1 MYFLRMIILLFLF
14 STLLIKCKGN
24 TDNSGTDSLSD
35 TVGQVASMDTSIQ
48 GMTHPL
54 SGIEFDSVAIPRF
67 LAKFPEFK
75 EFTVDITAF
84 YRNRAYNYAWFD
96 KDGLGEPAQILL
108 DKLNQESIDGITI
121 NPPYK
126 DTLKNMFHV
135 GDFTER
141 PEHIKPEVN
150 GELMLTGQYLLL
162 AKKIWAGAY
171 SKNLVSIGW
180 NIPRKK
186 LSYQEL
192 LEKSVDVK
200 NLPQIESDILNPEYL
215 ALREALKKYRDL
227 EKISGDPVTFVKL
240 KKSLRPGDTSMMMA
254 QVRQRLNLFGYL
266 EKTEMNSTYDP
277 LLITAVNRYKKSLGL
292 KQDSIITNEMLNA
305 LSVPV
310 KKRIE
315 QIMVNLERFR
325 WMPNHEKSDEFIFV
339 NIPGYKL
346 RYFENG
352 KQVWDCNVVVGKTM
366 NKTVIFSGKM
376 QHIVLSPY
384 WYVPPS
390 IIQKEVVPGMRKNKN
405 YLASHNM
412 EWNGGNVRQTPGPH
426 NSLGRVKFIFPNENN
441 IYLHDTPSK
450 SLFEKDS
457 RAFSHGCVRVAKPR
471 DLALRILRN
480 DPNWPPEKIDQAM
493 AGTTEKTVVLK
504 KKIPVVIAYFTA
516 FVESNGDVNF
526 REDVYQRDAKLL
538 KLITE

>member
-1 MYFLRMIILLFLF
+1 MYFLRLASILFLF
-14 STLLIKCKGN
+14 SALLIKCNGN
-24 TDNSGTDSLSD
+24 PGESRSENKNDTTVISAVTDTLNH
-35 TVGQVASMDTSIQ
+35 
-48 GMTHPL
+48 GMPQPL
-54 SGIEFDSVAIPRF
+54 SGIVFDSASIPAF
-67 LAKFPEFK
+67 LSAYPKFNEFSK
-75 EFTVDITAF
+75 DIYAF
-84 YRNRAYNYAWFD
+84 YQNRFYNYAWYQ
-96 KDGLGEPAQILL
+96 KEGLTEPANVLL
-108 DKLNQESIDGITI
+108 DKLNQESLDGIAV
-121 NPPYK
+121 NAPYQEV
-126 DTLKNMFHV
+126 LEEMFHF

-141 PEHIKPEVN
+141 PDHLRPDVKS
-150 GELMLTGQYLLL
+150 ELMLTGQYLLL

-171 SKNLVSIGW
+171 SKNLQTIGW

-186 LSYQEL
+186 LSYKEL

-200 NLPQIESDILNPEYL
+200 NLPQIESEILNPEYL

-227 EKISGDPVTFVKL
+227 EKISGDPVFFVKL
-240 KKSLRPGDTSMMMA
+240 KKSLRPGDTAEMMA

-277 LLITAVNRYKKSLGL
+277 LLITAVNRYKKSVGL
-292 KQDSIITNEMLNA
+292 KQDSIITNEMLAA

-339 NIPGYKL
+339 NIPGYRL

-366 NKTVIFSGKM
+366 NKTVIFSGMM

-405 YLASHNM
+405 YLASHHM

-441 IYLHDTPSK
+441 IYLHDSPSK
-450 SLFEKDS
+450 NLFEKDS

-480 DPNWPPEKIDQAM
+480 ESNWPPEKIDQAM
-493 AGTTEKTVVLK
+493 AGTTEKTVLLK

-516 FVESNGDVNF
+516 FVESDGDVNF

>member
-1 MYFLRMIILLFLF
+1 MTTLLFLF
-14 STLLIKCKGN
+14 STLLIQCKGN
-24 TDNSGTDSLSD
+24 TDKKGTENLSD
-35 TVGQVASMDTSIQ
+35 TVGQVASTDTSIQ
-48 GMTHPL
+48 VITHQL
-54 SGIEFDSVAIPRF
+54 SGIVFDSVSIPGF
-67 LAKFPEFK
+67 LARYPEFK
-75 EFTVDITAF
+75 EFSSDITTF

-96 KDGLGEPAQILL
+96 KDGLGEPAHVLL
-108 DKLNQESIDGITI
+108 DKLRQEKIDGIAVNT
-121 NPPYK
+121 PYK
-126 DTLKNMFHV
+126 DTLQEIFHN

-141 PEHIKPEVN
+141 PEHLKPDVN

-171 SKNLVSIGW
+171 SKKLEAIGW

-186 LSYQEL
+186 ISYEEL
-192 LEKSVDVK
+192 LEKSLDAN
-200 NLPQIESDILNPEYL
+200 NLPKIEQEILNPEYL
-215 ALREALKKYRDL
+215 ALRAALKQYREL
-227 EKISGDPVTFVKL
+227 EKKSGGAVSIAKL
-240 KKSLRPGDTSMMMA
+240 KKSLKPGDTSSVLP

-266 EKTEMNSTYDP
+266 DKSDTSGKYDP
-277 LLITAVNRYKKSLGL
+277 FLAKAVNRYKKSVGL
-292 KQDSIITNEMLNA
+292 KQDSVITNEMIIALNI
-305 LSVPV
+305 PV

-315 QIMVNLERFR
+315 QILVNLERFR
-325 WMPNHEKSDEFIFV
+325 WMPNHEGSDEFIFV
-339 NIPGYKL
+339 NIPGYRL
-346 RYFENG
+346 RYFEKG

-366 NKTVIFSGKM
+366 NKTVIFSGLM
-376 QHIVLSPY
+376 QYVVLSPY

-390 IIQKEVVPGMRKNKN
+390 IIQKEVVPGMKRNKN

-450 SLFEKDS
+450 SLFDKDN

-480 DPNWPPEKIDQAM
+480 DPNWPPSKIDEAM
-493 AGTTEKTVVLK
+493 AGSTEKTVTLK

-516 FVESNGDVNF
+516 FVETDGDVNF
-526 REDVYQRDAKLL
+526 REDVYQRDEKLL